1 MFHWLKMEEAMAKK
15 ITVIRKYR
23 PEFKHKSTLQMAQVI
38 EHIAQ
43 RTGLNTGEILLNV
56 YELRDTIVDA
66 HRNGQAVKI
75 DGLGTFTPT
84 LRLDGSVDVLFRP
97 DVGMLRE
104 LNNKELYA
112 TILNKNNI
120 GKSTEEL
127 VAQWNAEHPEDLVE
141 E

>member
-1 MFHWLKMEEAMAKK
+1 MAKK
-15 ITVIRKYR
+15 ITAIRTYR
-23 PEFKHKSTLQMAQVI
+23 PEFKHKSTLQMAQVV
-38 EHIAQ
+38 EYIAR

-75 DGLGTFTPT
+75 EGLGTFTPT
-84 LRLDGSVDVLFRP
+84 LRMDGSVDVLFRP
-97 DVGMLRE
+97 DVQMLRE
-104 LNNKELYA
+104 LNSEELYA
-112 TILNKNNI
+112 TIINKNNI

-127 VAQWNAEHPEDLVE
+127 VAKWNAEHPQDPVE

>member
-1 MFHWLKMEEAMAKK
+1 MAKK

-38 EHIAQ
+38 EHMAH

-75 DGLGTFTPT
+75 EGLGTFTPT
-84 LRLDGSVDVLFRP
+84 LRLDGSVDILFRP
-97 DVGMLRE
+97 DVGMLRD

-112 TILNKNNI
+112 TITNKNNI
-120 GKSTEEL
+120 GKSAEEL
-127 VAQWNAEHPEDLVE
+127 VAKWNAEHPEDLVE